1 MQGKHES
8 YVRATYL
15 ALMEFVPCLN
25 EDLDDYLYSKIS
37 SVPLALYDESFLTLV
52 KDFTATALTQTIRI
66 ALQNRREYNKF
77 YGLEILENLML
88 DSSPVDFCKL
98 ACKYIG
104 SILTHPLASK
114 LRTLHIKKLISFI
127 KNNESVPQ
135 ALKLLTKLIKGIRD
149 QKRQM
154 SEIKQL
160 NDEYRLIDLVLEN
173 LKIYLEK
180 VGSQPDA
187 WNKPVFGRFSHE
199 YNLRIR
205 LQFIEFLML
214 HSTNGLE
221 LTEENIKEL

>member
-1 MQGKHES
+1 
-8 YVRATYL
+8 
-15 ALMEFVPCLN
+15 
-25 EDLDDYLYSKIS
+25 
-37 SVPLALYDESFLTLV
+37 
-52 KDFTATALTQTIRI
+52 
-66 ALQNRREYNKF
+66 
-77 YGLEILENLML
+77 
-88 DSSPVDFCKL
+88 
-98 ACKYIG
+98 
-104 SILTHPLASK
+104 
-114 LRTLHIKKLISFI
+114 
-127 KNNESVPQ
+127 
-135 ALKLLTKLIKGIRD
+135 LIKGIRD